1 VRDAVRPQRHV
12 FHGIEIYKGV
22 RSSYSAGDLV
32 GLGAVDPGFRNDCQL
47 LFELEIT
54 RSALRR
60 IDRYPVFIEDC
71 RTVPAAGEAHEA
83 IVRRI
88 AALCAEMG
96 TAVQCDG
103 ERVWID
109 AP

>member
-1 VRDAVRPQRHV
+1 
-12 FHGIEIYKGV
+12 
-22 RSSYSAGDLV
+22 
-32 GLGAVDPGFRNDCQL
+32 L
-47 LFELEIT
+47 LFGLEIT

-60 IDRYPVFIEDC
+60 IDLYPVFIEDC
-71 RTVPAAGEAHEA
+71 RTVPAAGEAREA

-96 TAVQCDG
+96 TAVRRDVERHQQAAG
-103 ERVWID
+103 ERVWIE